1 MSGMGQR
8 PIKSNGSKPIP
19 YRAHGPIRT
28 EKRFLGKRPG
38 ELLQFNISQPVA
50 SVIIGCEQMAPLEQN
65 VQAALNFTPISESG
79 KQKLQ
84 EKVAPSRSAW
94 ENFLR
99 SHDDTL
105 TV

>member
-1 MSGMGQR
+1 VR
-8 PIKSNGSKPIP
+8 V
-19 YRAHGPIRT
+19 
-28 EKRFLGKRPG
+28 
-38 ELLQFNISQPVA
+38 LLDECVPRKLK
-50 SVIIGCEQMAPLEQN
+50 IGCEQLAPLEQN

-84 EKVAPSRSAW
+84 EKVAPSRAAW

-99 SHDDTL
+99 THEESV